1 MTTID
6 WFVLNEF
13 YRSMFEFKLRIYFRR
28 KFDINI
34 FFRKYSNALFVS
46 FPIFPLLSFS
56 HFVRKFFVGQISSEK
71 RKTRITFCTRSPFS
85 FERCCAC
92 LLGRHGVPPLRS
104 WGQSISNL
112 TFLPTNDLVHR
123 RIYEP
128 PLFLPFSIAL
138 VYFRPN
144 AFVQT
149 ESRFNGWFD
158 GTFFFENFVC
168 CRKHWIFFRL
178 YPTAKRHF
186 ANIYAKNILLK
197 CKILRSSRFLI
208 QFFFFFWGYVV

>member
-34 FFRKYSNALFVS
+34 FFQKYSNVLFSNFSPFILFS
-46 FPIFPLLSFS
+46 FLSQIFRWANLVGKEKNSHHLLHS
-56 HFVRKFFVGQISSEK
+56 I
-71 RKTRITFCTRSPFS
+71 PFS

-168 CRKHWIFFRL
+168 CRKHWIIFRL